1 MYIFL
6 FLNIFLYS
14 VNNALVLS
22 KCLLGPK
29 HRDAAGCTKN
39 VCFVLIYLC
48 KFRNDVLSQKQADA
62 VKWTKT

>member
-14 VNNALVLS
+14 VNTLVLS

-29 HRDAAGCTKN
+29 HRDAARCTKS
-39 VCFVLIYLC
+39 VCSVFIYLC
-48 KFRNDVLSQKQADA
+48 KFKNDVLSQKQADA
-62 VKWTKT
+62 IKWTKT